1 MIERTVNQI
10 DSDDAERFLLI
21 DVCLIK
27 HADVDN
33 NLAWFTA
40 VLGLKA
46 NAEPAMRLAML
57 LKASCRYRV
66 GKYEEGTLMTELL
79 VQPLDQQTVFT
90 VEHCLQ
96 TLAADVTIGRAIN
109 RVAKRHV
116 VSRHRFRDCPR
127 CAADVEESPC
137 YFLAGADLDE
147 RAVALSVKIN
157 LERLLVRSDIHLG
170 LHTLED

>member
-1 MIERTVNQI
+1 MYKTR
-10 DSDDAERFLLI
+10 ALLTTLF
-21 DVCLIK
+21 C
-27 HADVDN
+27 
-33 NLAWFTA
+33 
-40 VLGLKA
+40 LKA
-46 NAEPAMRLAML
+46 IAAPAMLLAML

-66 GKYEEGTLMTELL
+66 GKYEERTLMTELL

-96 TLAADVTIGRAIN
+96 TRAADVTIGRAIN

-137 YFLAGADLDE
+137 YFLTGADLCE
-147 RAVALSVKIN
+147 RAVALSIEIN
-157 LERLLVRSDIHLG
+157 LERLLVRTDIHLG
-170 LHTLED
+170 LHRQEG

>member
-1 MIERTVNQI
+1 MIEGTVNQI

-21 DVCLIK
+21 DVRLIK

-33 NLAWFTA
+33 NLARVTT

-57 LKASCRYRV
+57 LKASGCYRV
-66 GKYEEGTLMTELL
+66 GKHEERTLMTELL

-109 RVAKRHV
+109 RVAKCHV

-127 CAADVEESPC
+127 RAADVEESAR
-137 YFLAGADLDE
+137 YFLAGADLGE
-147 RAVALSVKIN
+147 RAVALSIKIN
-157 LERLLVRSDIHLG
+157 LERLPVRSDVHLG
-170 LHTLED
+170 LHRLED